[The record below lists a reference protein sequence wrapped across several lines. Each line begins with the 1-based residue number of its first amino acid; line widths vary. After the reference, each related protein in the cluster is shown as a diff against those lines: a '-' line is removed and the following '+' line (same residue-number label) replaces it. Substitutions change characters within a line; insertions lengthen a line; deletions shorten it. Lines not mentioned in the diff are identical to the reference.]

1 MRLRLNHVD
10 FRRSQ
15 LGCVNSERIVMH
27 IDFFEI
33 SNFRKL
39 ISTRVGLS
47 NKTTVFVGANNSGK
61 TSAITAL
68 RYFLVQRERN
78 SFSFND
84 FTLSHWHTINAM
96 GLAWEKAFVA
106 QEMMPEP
113 NWDAVLPSVDI
124 WLDVAE
130 TELHYVQPLLPTL
143 EWVAGRL
150 GVRVRYE
157 PSDAKQL
164 QKDYVSARAEVLSLQ
179 QAAAA
184 LATEGGGSAAAF
196 QVKLWPENLVHFLQR
211 RLVSYFTRRYYVL
224 DPAAISDPV
233 HGVAQPQQ
241 LNDNEPIEGDPF
253 KGLIRIDEISAQR
266 GFGPGGDD
274 FDDDAPTT
282 TASNSRKLST
292 QLRQYYARHLDPYE
306 KPDTKDLHALRAIE
320 EAQEAFDG
328 RLTDGFESP
337 LKEMQKLGYPG
348 ITDPKLNISTR
359 LRPVEGLNHE
369 AAVRFE
375 IPVHDGEK
383 HVNLHLPEDSNGLGY
398 QNLISM
404 VFRLMAFR
412 DSWMQ
417 VGKAKAKAGDEG
429 VVPPLH
435 LVLIEEPEVHLHT
448 QVQQVFIRQAYKI
461 LRNHKELKGGD
472 YFRTQ
477 MLVSTHSSHIAHE
490 CEFDSLRYF
499 RRLPGDST
507 SIPTSCVMNLN
518 DAFGGD
524 PETKR
529 FVTRYLKVTHCDLLF
544 ADAAIFIEGPAERI
558 LVPHFVNEHPEFAK
572 LSESYITWLEIG
584 GSHAHRMRSL
594 VERIGLTTLV
604 ITDLDSCDAE
614 GKVAVPVRGQNYIT
628 RNQTLRSWWPVATQ
642 LDELLDKPDADKVK
656 IYTVE
661 RFAVRVAYQC
671 PVQIDFKGDTAE
683 ALAYTLEDAIVY
695 ENLALFTDLEGAG
708 LIAKFRTAIAE
719 STDCSTL
726 GAALKEHLKEGNKA
740 EFALDLL
747 EMANPVA
754 LVPPTYI
761 RLGLLWLAEQLVHKQ
776 VELGV
781 VKTVENSPLTTPSD
795 TAGGAAA

>member
-1 MRLRLNHVD
+1 M
-10 FRRSQ
+10 
-15 LGCVNSERIVMH
+15 
-27 IDFFEI
+27 
-33 SNFRKL
+33 
-39 ISTRVGLS
+39 
-47 NKTTVFVGANNSGK
+47 
-61 TSAITAL
+61 
-68 RYFLVQRERN
+68 
-78 SFSFND
+78 
-84 FTLSHWHTINAM
+84 
-96 GLAWEKAFVA
+96 WEQARVA
-106 QEMMPEP
+106 QEAMPQP
-113 NWDAVLPSVDI
+113 DWNAVLPSVDI

-164 QKDYVSARAEVLSLQ
+164 QLDYVSARADVLSLQ

-184 LATEGGGSAAAF
+184 LAAESGGPAAAF
-196 QVKLWPENLVHFLQR
+196 KVKLWPESLVDFLQR
-211 RLVSYFTRRYYVL
+211 RLNSYFTHCYYVL
-224 DPAAISDPV
+224 DPAAINDPV

-241 LNDNEPIEGDPF
+241 LSGNEPIEGDPF
-253 KGLIRIDEISAQR
+253 KELIRIDEISAQR
-266 GFGPGGDD
+266 GFGPGGDG
-274 FDDDAPTT
+274 FEDDKPS
-282 TASNSRKLST
+282 TASGSRKLST

-306 KPDTKDLHALRAIE
+306 KPDAKDLHALRAIE
-320 EAQEAFDG
+320 DAQQAFDG

-375 IPVHDGEK
+375 IPVYDGEK
-383 HVNLHLPEDSNGLGY
+383 YVSLHLPEDSNGLGY

-417 VGKAKAKAGDEG
+417 VGKAKEKAGNEAP
-429 VVPPLH
+429 VPPLH

-461 LRNHKELKGGD
+461 LRNHDELWDKEH
-472 YFRTQ
+472 FRTQ
-477 MLVSTHSSHIAHE
+477 LVVSTHSSHIAHE

-499 RRLPGDST
+499 RRLPGEAT

-558 LVPHFVNEHPEFAK
+558 LVPHFVNEHPEFSK

-614 GKVAVPVRGQNYIT
+614 GKVAVPVRGHNYTT
-628 RNQTLRSWWPVATQ
+628 RNQTLRSWCPAATQ
-642 LDELLDKPDADKVK
+642 LDELLDKPEANKIKAYADQ
-656 IYTVE
+656 
-661 RFAVRVAYQC
+661 RFAVRVAYQG
-671 PVQIDFKGDTAE
+671 PVQIDFKGNTAE
-683 ALAYTLEDAIVY
+683 ALAYTLEDSIVY
-695 ENLALFTDLEGAG
+695 ENLALFATLNGTG
-708 LIAKFRTAIAE
+708 LIAKFRTAIVE
-719 STDCSTL
+719 SADYAAL
-726 GAALKEHLKEGNKA
+726 AAALKEYLKGGSKA

-747 EMANPVA
+747 EIENAIA
-754 LVPPTYI
+754 LAPPTYI
-761 RLGLLWLAEQLVHKQ
+761 RLGLLWLAEQLEHKQ
-776 VELGV
+776 VELGI
-781 VKTVENSPLTTPSD
+781 VKAVDNPLLAAAND
-795 TAGGAAA
+795 AAGAAA